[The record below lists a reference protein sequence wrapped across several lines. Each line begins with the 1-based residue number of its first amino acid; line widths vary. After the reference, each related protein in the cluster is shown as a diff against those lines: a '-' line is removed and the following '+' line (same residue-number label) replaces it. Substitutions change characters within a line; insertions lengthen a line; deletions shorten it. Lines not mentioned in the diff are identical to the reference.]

1 MDMHDMPVTGFA
13 HHAER
18 FDWRVYRPEQSRT
31 DSNESPETT
40 GESDVINLDLTGRIA
55 IVTGAS
61 QGIGAACVRLFADH
75 GATVAFCA
83 RGQDAVDELVAYSDN
98 IHGYLADMGDADST
112 NAFLDA
118 VATDI
123 GDADILVNN
132 VGASPSRNF
141 LYMDDADW
149 EQLFQ
154 LNMMSAVRCTR
165 AVLPRMRAQ
174 QWGRVVM
181 ISTVGALYPSAALI
195 DYAATKAAMISTGK
209 ALASK
214 YGRDGVLVNS
224 ILPGL
229 IHTPMWDRAAGE
241 LAEATGKSPEEVMA
255 NNSKGVPVGRY
266 GSPEEVANAVV
277 FLCSDAAAYIN
288 GQAINIDG
296 GSSGH
301 I

>member
-1 MDMHDMPVTGFA
+1 
-13 HHAER
+13 
-18 FDWRVYRPEQSRT
+18 
-31 DSNESPETT
+31 
-40 GESDVINLDLTGRIA
+40 VINLDLTGRTA

-61 QGIGAACVRLFADH
+61 LGIGAAAVRLLADH

-83 RGQDAVDELVAYSDN
+83 RGEDAVAELASYSDRT
-98 IHGYLADMGDADST
+98 HGYVADMGDAEST
-112 NAFLDA
+112 GQFLAA
-118 VATDI
+118 VASDV
-123 GDADILVNN
+123 GDADILINN

-141 LYMDDADW
+141 LYMTDQDW

-165 AVLPRMRAQ
+165 AVLPAMRSQ
-174 QWGRVVM
+174 KWGRIVM

-195 DYAATKAAMISTGK
+195 DYAATKSAMISTAK
-209 ALASK
+209 ALAGK

-229 IHTPMWDRAAGE
+229 IHTAMWDRAAGE
-241 LAEATGKSPEEVMA
+241 LAEATGKTQEEIMA
-255 NNSKGVPVGRY
+255 SNSKGVPVGRY
-266 GSPEEVANAVV
+266 GTPEEVANAIV

-288 GQAINIDG
+288 GQAISVDG

>member
-1 MDMHDMPVTGFA
+1 M
-13 HHAER
+13 
-18 FDWRVYRPEQSRT
+18 
-31 DSNESPETT
+31 
-40 GESDVINLDLTGRIA
+40 INLDLSGRTA

-61 QGIGAACVRLFADH
+61 QGIGAASVKLLADH

-83 RGQDAVDELVAYSDN
+83 RGADAVDELASYSDAV
-98 IHGYLADMGDADST
+98 HGFVADMGDAEST
-112 NAFLDA
+112 TAFLST
-118 VATDI
+118 VARDV
-123 GDADILVNN
+123 GDADILINN

-141 LYMDDADW
+141 LYMEDAEW

-165 AVLPRMRAQ
+165 TVLPRMRERR
-174 QWGRVVM
+174 WGRIVM
-181 ISTVGALYPSAALI
+181 ISTVGALYPNAALI
-195 DYAATKAAMISTGK
+195 DYAATKAAMISTAK
-209 ALASK
+209 ALAGK

-224 ILPGL
+224 VLPGL
-229 IHTPMWDRAAGE
+229 VHTAMWDRAASE
-241 LAEATGKSPEEVMA
+241 LAEATGNTQAEVMA

-266 GSPEEVANAVV
+266 GTPEEVANLVV

-288 GQAINIDG
+288 GQAISVDG

>member
-1 MDMHDMPVTGFA
+1 M
-13 HHAER
+13 
-18 FDWRVYRPEQSRT
+18 
-31 DSNESPETT
+31 
-40 GESDVINLDLTGRIA
+40 INLDLTGRIA

-83 RGQDAVDELVAYSDN
+83 RGQNAIDQLAAYSESV
-98 IHGYLADMGDADST
+98 HGYLADMSDADST
-112 NAFLDA
+112 STFLDA
-118 VATDI
+118 VARDI

-141 LYMDDADW
+141 LYMEDDDW

-165 AVLPRMRAQ
+165 AVLPRMRAR
-174 QWGRVVM
+174 QWGRIVM

-195 DYAATKAAMISTGK
+195 DYAATKSAMISTGK

-224 ILPGL
+224 VLPGL
-229 IHTPMWDRAAGE
+229 IHTAMWDRAAGE
-241 LAEATGKSPEEVMA
+241 LAASTGKSQEEIMA
-255 NNSKGVPVGRY
+255 TNSKGVPVGRY
-266 GSPEEVANAVV
+266 GTPEEDANAVV

-288 GQAINIDG
+288 GQSISVDG

>member
-1 MDMHDMPVTGFA
+1 M
-13 HHAER
+13 
-18 FDWRVYRPEQSRT
+18 
-31 DSNESPETT
+31 
-40 GESDVINLDLTGRIA
+40 INLDLTGRNA

-61 QGIGAACVRLFADH
+61 MGIGAATVRLLTDH

-83 RGQDAVDELVAYSDN
+83 RGQDAVDELAAYGDTTR
-98 IHGYLADMGDADST
+98 GYVADMSDADST
-112 NAFLDA
+112 NTFLER
-118 VATDI
+118 ATADM
-123 GDADILVNN
+123 GDVDILVNN

-165 AVLPRMRAQ
+165 YVLPRMRAQ
-174 QWGRVVM
+174 QWGRIVM

-195 DYAATKAAMISTGK
+195 DYAATKSAMISTAK
-209 ALASK
+209 ALAGK

-229 IHTPMWDRAAGE
+229 IHTAMWDRAASE
-241 LAEATGKSPEEVMA
+241 LADSTGKSQEEIMA

-266 GSPEEVANAVV
+266 GTPEEVANAVV

-288 GQAINIDG
+288 GQAISVDG

>member
-1 MDMHDMPVTGFA
+1 LID
-13 HHAER
+13 
-18 FDWRVYRPEQSRT
+18 
-31 DSNESPETT
+31 
-40 GESDVINLDLTGRIA
+40 LDLTGRIA

-61 QGIGAACVRLFADH
+61 LGIGAATVKLLADH

-83 RGQDAVDELVAYSDN
+83 RGQQAVDDLAAYSEAT
-98 IHGYLADMGDADST
+98 HGFVADMADADST
-112 NAFLDA
+112 NEFLSA
-118 VATDI
+118 VAGQV

-141 LYMDDADW
+141 LYMEDEDW

-165 AVLPRMRAQ
+165 SVLPAMRAQ
-174 QWGRVVM
+174 HWGRVVM
-181 ISTVGALYPSAALI
+181 ISTVGALYPNAALI
-195 DYAATKAAMISTGK
+195 DYAATKAAMISTAK
-209 ALASK
+209 ALAGK

-229 IHTPMWDRAAGE
+229 IHTAMWDRAAGE
-241 LAEATGKSPEEVMA
+241 LSEATGKSQEAIMA
-255 NNSKGVPVGRY
+255 NNSRGVPVGRY
-266 GSPEEVANAVV
+266 GTPQEVANAVV
-277 FLCSDAAAYIN
+277 FLCTDAAAYIN
-288 GQAINIDG
+288 GQAIAVDG

>member
-1 MDMHDMPVTGFA
+1 
-13 HHAER
+13 
-18 FDWRVYRPEQSRT
+18 
-31 DSNESPETT
+31 
-40 GESDVINLDLTGRIA
+40 VIDLDLTGRTA

-61 QGIGAACVRLFADH
+61 MGIGAASVRLLADH

-83 RGQDAVDELVAYSDN
+83 RGQDAIDELAAHADGV
-98 IHGYLADMGDADST
+98 HGYVADMSDADST
-112 NAFLDA
+112 TAFLEA
-118 VATDI
+118 VKSDL

-141 LYMDDADW
+141 LYMEDADW

-174 QWGRVVM
+174 QWGRIVM
-181 ISTVGALYPSAALI
+181 ISTVGALYPNAALI
-195 DYAATKAAMISTGK
+195 DYAATKSAMISTAK
-209 ALASK
+209 ALAGK

-224 ILPGL
+224 VLPGL
-229 IHTPMWDRAAGE
+229 IHTAMWDRAAGE
-241 LAEATGKSPEEVMA
+241 LAEASGKTPDDILA

-266 GSPEEVANAVV
+266 GTPEEVANVVV
-277 FLCSDAAAYIN
+277 FLCSEAAAYVN
-288 GQAINIDG
+288 GQAISVDG

>member
-1 MDMHDMPVTGFA
+1 M
-13 HHAER
+13 
-18 FDWRVYRPEQSRT
+18 
-31 DSNESPETT
+31 
-40 GESDVINLDLTGRIA
+40 NLDLSGRTA

-61 QGIGAACVRLFADH
+61 LGIGAATVKLLADH

-83 RGQDAVDELVAYSDN
+83 RGQAGIDELAAYSPN
-98 IHGYLADMGDADST
+98 ITGFVADMADAGST
-112 NAFLDA
+112 QSFLA
-118 VATDI
+118 AANEQVGA
-123 GDADILVNN
+123 ADILVNN

-141 LYMDDADW
+141 LYMEDADW
-149 EQLFQ
+149 ESLFQ

-165 AVLPRMRAQ
+165 HVLPHMREQ
-174 QWGRVVM
+174 KWGRVVM

-195 DYAATKAAMISTGK
+195 DYAATKAAMISTAK

-224 ILPGL
+224 VLPGL
-229 IHTPMWDRAAGE
+229 IHTAMWDRAAGE
-241 LAEATGKSPEEVMA
+241 LAEATGRTSDEVMA

-266 GSPEEVANAVV
+266 GTSEEVANAIV

-288 GQAINIDG
+288 GVALNVDG
-296 GSSGH
+296 GSAGH

>member
-1 MDMHDMPVTGFA
+1 M
-13 HHAER
+13 
-18 FDWRVYRPEQSRT
+18 
-31 DSNESPETT
+31 
-40 GESDVINLDLTGRIA
+40 VIDLDLAGRTA

-61 QGIGAACVRLFADH
+61 LGIGAAAVKLLADH

-83 RGQDAVDELVAYSDN
+83 RGQEAVDELAGYSESVN
-98 IHGYLADMGDADST
+98 GYVADMADADST
-112 NAFLDA
+112 TEFLAA
-118 VATDI
+118 VAADI

-141 LYMDDADW
+141 LYMEDADW
-149 EQLFQ
+149 EHLFQ

-165 AVLPRMRAQ
+165 SVLPAMRAQ
-174 QWGRVVM
+174 KWGRIVM

-195 DYAATKAAMISTGK
+195 DYAATKAAMISTAK
-209 ALASK
+209 ALATK

-229 IHTPMWDRAAGE
+229 IHTAMWDRAAAE
-241 LAEATGKSPEEVMA
+241 LSEASGKSQEEIMA

-266 GSPEEVANAVV
+266 GTPEEVANAIV

-288 GQAINIDG
+288 GQAISIDG
-296 GSSGH
+296 GSSSH

>member
-1 MDMHDMPVTGFA
+1 VLAFGEEGLA
-13 HHAER
+13 LAAETSG
-18 FDWRVYRPEQSRT
+18 DDEL
-31 DSNESPETT
+31 
-40 GESDVINLDLTGRIA
+40 INLDLTGHIA

-61 QGIGAACVRLFADH
+61 QGIGAATVRLLADH

-83 RGQDAVDELVAYSDN
+83 RGQEAVDALAEYSDAT
-98 IHGYLADMGDADST
+98 HGYVADMADAEST
-112 NAFLDA
+112 NNFLAA
-118 VATDI
+118 VAADV

-141 LYMDDADW
+141 LYMEDEDW
-149 EQLFQ
+149 EHLFQ

-165 AVLPRMRAQ
+165 AVLPGMRTQ
-174 QWGRVVM
+174 QWGRIVM

-195 DYAATKAAMISTGK
+195 DYAATKSAMISTAK
-209 ALASK
+209 ALAGK

-229 IHTPMWDRAAGE
+229 IHTAMWDRAAGE
-241 LAEATGKSPEEVMA
+241 LSEATGKTKDEIMA
-255 NNSKGVPVGRY
+255 TNSKGVPVGRY
-266 GSPEEVANAVV
+266 GTPEEVANAVV

-288 GQAINIDG
+288 GQAISVDG

>member
-1 MDMHDMPVTGFA
+1 MID
-13 HHAER
+13 
-18 FDWRVYRPEQSRT
+18 
-31 DSNESPETT
+31 
-40 GESDVINLDLTGRIA
+40 LDLTGRTA

-61 QGIGAACVRLFADH
+61 MGIGAATVRLLADH

-83 RGQDAVDELVAYSDN
+83 RGQDAIDQLSSHADG
-98 IHGYLADMGDADST
+98 IHGYVADMSDAEST
-112 NAFLDA
+112 TAFLDA
-118 VATDI
+118 VKSDL

-141 LYMDDADW
+141 LYMEDADW

-174 QWGRVVM
+174 QWGRIVM
-181 ISTVGALYPSAALI
+181 ISTVGALYPNAALI
-195 DYAATKAAMISTGK
+195 DYAATKSAMISTAK
-209 ALASK
+209 ALAGK

-224 ILPGL
+224 VLPGL
-229 IHTPMWDRAAGE
+229 IHTAMWDRAAGE
-241 LAEATGKSPEEVMA
+241 LAEASGKTPDDILA

-266 GSPEEVANAVV
+266 GTPDEVANVVV
-277 FLCSDAAAYIN
+277 FLCSEAAAYVN
-288 GQAINIDG
+288 GQAISVDG

>member
-1 MDMHDMPVTGFA
+1 MID
-13 HHAER
+13 
-18 FDWRVYRPEQSRT
+18 
-31 DSNESPETT
+31 
-40 GESDVINLDLTGRIA
+40 LDLTGRNA

-61 QGIGAACVRLFADH
+61 MGIGAATVRLLTDH

-83 RGQDAVDELVAYSDN
+83 RGQDAVNELTAYGET
-98 IHGYLADMGDADST
+98 IRGYVADMSNADST
-112 NAFLDA
+112 NDFLER
-118 VATDI
+118 ATAEM
-123 GDADILVNN
+123 GDVDILVNN

-165 AVLPRMRAQ
+165 HVLPRMRAQ
-174 QWGRVVM
+174 QWGRIVM
-181 ISTVGALYPSAALI
+181 ISTVGALYPNAALI
-195 DYAATKAAMISTGK
+195 DYAATKSAMISTAK
-209 ALASK
+209 ALAGK

-229 IHTPMWDRAAGE
+229 IHTAMWDRAASE
-241 LAEATGKSPEEVMA
+241 LAESTGKSQEEIMA
-255 NNSKGVPVGRY
+255 ANSKGVPVGRY
-266 GSPEEVANAVV
+266 GTPEEVANAVV

-288 GQAINIDG
+288 GQAISVDG